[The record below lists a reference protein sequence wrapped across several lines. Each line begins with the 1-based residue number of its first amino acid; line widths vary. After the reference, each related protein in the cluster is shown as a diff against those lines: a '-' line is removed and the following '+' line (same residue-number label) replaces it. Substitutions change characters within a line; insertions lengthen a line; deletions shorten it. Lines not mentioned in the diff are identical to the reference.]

1 MTDDRPRRH
10 QRVAVYAVLTRPGG
24 DDLSGP
30 AVELLLTR
38 ISALGHHPGA
48 WTLPGGGVDHG
59 EAPRDAV
66 VRELMEETGLRVV
79 PGRLLDVHD
88 SHFTGRAP
96 DGVVEDYHGIHLI
109 FDAEI
114 LGDAE
119 VAAPAVV
126 EADGTTDAVAWIP
139 VADIETGRIEVL
151 GVVRFVTE
159 PWARLAPRACADVR
173 STQ

>member
-1 MTDDRPRRH
+1 MTETSVDSGRKRPTVIARCQRFERRRYH
-10 QRVAVYAVLTRPGG
+10 
-24 DDLSGP
+24 
-30 AVELLLTR
+30 
-38 ISALGHHPGA
+38 
-48 WTLPGGGVDHG
+48 
-59 EAPRDAV
+59 
-66 VRELMEETGLRVV
+66 
-79 PGRLLDVHD
+79 
-88 SHFTGRAP
+88 
-96 DGVVEDYHGIHLI
+96 HGIHLI

-159 PWARLAPRACADVR
+159 PWARLAPLPCADVR
-173 STQ
+173 PPQ